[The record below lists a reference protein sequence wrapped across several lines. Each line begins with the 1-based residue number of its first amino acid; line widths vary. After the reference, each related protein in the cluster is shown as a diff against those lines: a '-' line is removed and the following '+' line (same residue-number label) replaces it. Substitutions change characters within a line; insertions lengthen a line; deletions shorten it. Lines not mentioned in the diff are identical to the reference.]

1 MSDAL
6 DAARR
11 GLAGERAWLVGGAV
25 RDRLMGRPT
34 SDFDVVVDADPGH
47 AARAVARA
55 AGRAASFALSEE
67 FGSWRVVAR
76 DRTWQLDVEPLRGG
90 SIEADLAQRDFTV
103 NAIAQP
109 LTGEELI
116 DPLGGVA
123 DLDARLLRMAGPA
136 SFASDALR
144 VLRLARIGVE
154 LEMRLERDT
163 EKSARDQAQALAQ
176 VSAERVFME
185 LRRIVAAPAARR
197 GLELLDELQALA
209 VVLPELEA
217 TKGVE
222 QNRFHHLDVYGHTL
236 EVLERTVA
244 LGAPDG
250 AERARV
256 LGLGEAAELQ
266 LGALLEEPLADELT
280 RAQALRWGALLHD
293 AAKPLTREVRAP
305 DGRVT
310 FFGHD
315 VRGAELARDV
325 LARLRA
331 SERLR
336 THVAALVRHHLD
348 LGFLVH
354 QPQPLARR
362 TVFAY
367 LRGCSPVEVD
377 VTLLSIADRL
387 ATRGDRS
394 KESIESH
401 LVLGLAMLDDALR
414 WRVDGPPRP
423 LLRGDELAGEL
434 GIPEGP
440 RLGELLD
447 GLAAA
452 QFAGEVQTR
461 GQAVVLARKLLQ
473 NI

>member
-1 MSDAL
+1 MSEAL

-25 RDRLMGRPT
+25 RDRLLGRPT
-34 SDFDVVVDADPGH
+34 SDFDVVVDADPAR

-55 AGRAASFALSEE
+55 AGGAASFALSEE

-76 DRTWQLDVEPLRGG
+76 NRSWQLDVEPLRGG
-90 SIEADLAQRDFTV
+90 SIEADLAQRDFSI

-109 LTGEELI
+109 LAGEELI
-116 DPLGGVA
+116 DPLDGA
-123 DLDARLLRMAGPA
+123 RDLDAGLLRMASPA
-136 SFASDALR
+136 AFSSDALR
-144 VLRLARIGVE
+144 VLRLVRMSVE
-154 LEMRLERDT
+154 LGLRAEPDT
-163 EKSARDQAQALAQ
+163 ERRAREHVLELTT
-176 VSAERVFME
+176 VSPERVFME
-185 LRRIVAAPAARR
+185 LRRIVAAPAPRD
-197 GLELLDELQALA
+197 GLELLDELGALA
-209 VVLPELEA
+209 VVLPELTA

-222 QNRFHHLDVYGHTL
+222 QNRYHHLDVYGHTL
-236 EVLERTVA
+236 EVLDQTAA
-244 LGAPDG
+244 LAAPDG
-250 AERARV
+250 SERARV
-256 LGLGEAAELQ
+256 LELEDAAGAELD
-266 LGALLEEPLADELT
+266 ALLAEPLADELT

-305 DGRVT
+305 GGHVT

-315 VRGAELARDV
+315 VRGAELAREV
-325 LARLRA
+325 LGRLRA

-336 THVAALVRHHLD
+336 AHVAALARHHLD

-354 QPQPLARR
+354 RPQPLARR

-377 VTLLSIADRL
+377 VTLLSVADRL
-387 ATRGDRS
+387 ATRGDRAE
-394 KESIESH
+394 ESIEAH
-401 LVLGLAMLDDALR
+401 LALARAMLGEALR
-414 WRVDGPPRP
+414 WRADGPPRP
-423 LLRGDELAGEL
+423 LLRGDELADEL

-452 QFAGEVQTR
+452 QFAGEVRTR
-461 GQAVVLARKLLQ
+461 SDAVVLARKLLQ